1 MYFLSLLKK
10 INYQKLNKVFIKLL
24 NLLKFKIKDYFKMIR
39 IYTKSGIIHGYSY
52 AEYIKIKQAK
62 WKIGKN

>member
-1 MYFLSLLKK
+1 
-10 INYQKLNKVFIKLL
+10 
-24 NLLKFKIKDYFKMIR
+24 MIR